1 MMQAYKPGNLFL
13 NRCLSSYA
21 AMHPLRDEC
30 YPAAAVTSVL
40 HLVKFI
46 ITADTGADKKMSKV
60 SRNKELSH
68 NAPSTGPEST
78 KPGLD
83 SLAPGDG
90 SHQPTAEPSGPGK
103 QPTAP
108 GSLKSP
114 NILNEKLA
122 QLEGYRQGSE
132 NMPLTT
138 NQGTRIAND
147 QSSLRSGGRG
157 PTLLEDFILREKI
170 THFDHERIPERI
182 VHARGSAAHGYF
194 QPYRSCTAMTKADFL
209 RDADII
215 TPVFVRFS
223 TVQGGAGSAD
233 SVRDIRG
240 FATKFYTQEGV
251 WDLVGNNTPVFF
263 IQDAHK
269 FPDFVHAVK
278 PEPHNEIPQGQS
290 AHDTFWDYV
299 SLQPETLHNV
309 IWAMSDRGIPR
320 SYRTMEGFGI
330 HTFRLINAEGKATFV
345 RFHWKPVAGKASLL
359 WDEAQKLAGRDP
371 DFHRRDLWEAIEAG
385 DYPEYELGV
394 QLIPEEDEFKFDFDL
409 LDATKLIPEE
419 LVPVEL
425 IGKMVLNRN
434 PDNFFAETE
443 QVAFHPGHIVPG
455 IDFTNDPLLQGRLF
469 SYTDTQISRLGG
481 PNFHE
486 IPINRPVC
494 PWHNFQR
501 GGMHRQ
507 IIDTNPANYQP
518 NSVNDNWPRE
528 TPSAAHRGGFESYQ
542 ERIEGHKLR
551 ERSPS
556 FGEYYSQPR
565 LFWLSQTHIEQQHII
580 DAFSFELGKVTRAYI
595 RERVIDHL
603 VHIDISLANTVASN
617 LGIALS
623 EQLMHTIPPKEVN
636 GLKKDASLSL
646 YAVPSGNSKG
656 RQVALLISDGVRAS
670 DMLAIMQELKKQG
683 VHTKVIAAQMGLI
696 HADDGSVLPIDGTFT
711 GLPSVTVDAVIVPDG
726 DTDALLLSGEARYY
740 LLEAYKHLKPI
751 GLSGDAC
758 RFKAQF
764 GLTEQDHEEG
774 VITDVKA
781 EGMFMSEF
789 ISCLAGHRVWSRS
802 QKAQTI
808 PA

>member
-1 MMQAYKPGNLFL
+1 MSKDKKEQNLTHTAPHKGPETSEPGLGDL
-13 NRCLSSYA
+13 A
-21 AMHPLRDEC
+21 PQGGGHK
-30 YPAAAVTSVL
+30 PAA
-40 HLVKFI
+40 
-46 ITADTGADKKMSKV
+46 
-60 SRNKELSH
+60 E
-68 NAPSTGPEST
+68 
-78 KPGLD
+78 
-83 SLAPGDG
+83 
-90 SHQPTAEPSGPGK
+90 PTPPGK

-108 GSLKSP
+108 GSLKAPTTQNS
-114 NILNEKLA
+114 KLE
-122 QLEGYRQGSE
+122 QLDEYRKNGE
-132 NMPLTT
+132 NADLTT

-147 QSSLRSGGRG
+147 QNSLRAGSRG
-157 PTLLEDFILREKI
+157 PTLLEDFIMREKI

-194 QPYRSCTAMTKADFL
+194 QPYRSLEKLTKAGFL
-209 RDADII
+209 SDAEKI

-233 SVRDIRG
+233 TVRDIRG
-240 FATKFYTQEGV
+240 FATKFYTDEGV
-251 WDLVGNNTPVFF
+251 FDLVGNNTPVFF

-359 WDEAQKLAGRDP
+359 WDEAQKLTGRDP

-385 DYPEYELGV
+385 DFPEYELGL
-394 QLIPEEDEFKFDFDL
+394 QLIPEEDEFKFDFDI

-419 LVPVEL
+419 LVPVERV
-425 IGKMVLNRN
+425 GKMVLNRN

-455 IDFTNDPLLQGRLF
+455 LDFTNDPLLQGRLF

-494 PWHNFQR
+494 PYHNFQR
-501 GGMHRQ
+501 QGMHRTE
-507 IIDTNPANYQP
+507 IDTNPANYEP
-518 NSVNDNWPRE
+518 NSINNNWPRE
-528 TPSAAHRGGFESYQ
+528 VPPAAKEGGFESYQ
-542 ERIEGHKLR
+542 ERVEGSKVR

-565 LFWLSQTHIEQQHII
+565 LFWLSQTAEEQQHII
-580 DAFSFELGKVTRAYI
+580 GAYSFELSKVARPYI
-595 RERVIDHL
+595 RERVVDHL
-603 VHIDISLANTVASN
+603 LQIDVTLAQAVATNLGLKLSDEQLNTV
-617 LGIALS
+617 
-623 EQLMHTIPPKEVN
+623 PPKEVN
-636 GLKKDASLSL
+636 GLKKDDSLSL
-646 YAVPSGNSKG
+646 YAQPSGDIKG
-656 RQVALLISDGVRAS
+656 RQVALLLSDGVKAA
-670 DMLAIMQELKKQG
+670 DVLAILQALKAQG
-683 VHTKVIAAQMGLI
+683 VHAKILAAHMGQVL
-696 HADDGSVLPIDGTFT
+696 ADDGSVLPVDATFT
-711 GLPSVTVDAVIVPDG
+711 GLPSLTFDAVIVPDG
-726 DTDALLLSGEARYY
+726 NIDALLLSGDARYF
-740 LLEAYKHLKPI
+740 LLEAYKHLKAI
-751 GLSGDAC
+751 GLSGDAR

-764 GLTEQDHEEG
+764 NVQDNEAEEG
-774 VITDVKA
+774 LVEDVKA
-781 EGMFMSEF
+781 EGTFMADFLSVMA
-789 ISCLAGHRVWSRS
+789 SHRVWSRS
-802 QKAQTI
+802 KKALTV
-808 PA
+808 AA

>member
-1 MMQAYKPGNLFL
+1 MSKDKKEQNLEHTAPHKGPETSQPGLGDL
-13 NRCLSSYA
+13 A
-21 AMHPLRDEC
+21 PKDGGHK
-30 YPAAAVTSVL
+30 PAA
-40 HLVKFI
+40 
-46 ITADTGADKKMSKV
+46 
-60 SRNKELSH
+60 E
-68 NAPSTGPEST
+68 
-78 KPGLD
+78 
-83 SLAPGDG
+83 
-90 SHQPTAEPSGPGK
+90 PTPPGK

-108 GSLKSP
+108 GSLKAP
-114 NILNEKLA
+114 EIKNDKLDQLNE
-122 QLEGYRQGSE
+122 YRKNGE
-132 NMPLTT
+132 NAGLTT

-147 QSSLRSGGRG
+147 QNSLTAGARG
-157 PTLLEDFILREKI
+157 PTLLEDFIMREKI

-194 QPYRSCTAMTKADFL
+194 QPYRSLEALTKAGFL
-209 RDADII
+209 CDPDKA

-233 SVRDIRG
+233 TVRDIRG
-240 FATKFYTQEGV
+240 FATKFYTDEGV
-251 WDLVGNNTPVFF
+251 FDLVGNNTPVFF

-359 WDEAQKLAGRDP
+359 WDEAQKLTGRDP

-385 DYPEYELGV
+385 DFPEYELGL
-394 QLIPEEDEFKFDFDL
+394 QLIPEEDEFKFDFDI

-425 IGKMVLNRN
+425 VGKMVLNRN

-455 IDFTNDPLLQGRLF
+455 LDFTNDPLLQGRLF

-494 PWHNFQR
+494 PYHNFQR
-501 GGMHRQ
+501 QGMHRTE
-507 IIDTNPANYQP
+507 IDTNPANYEP
-518 NSVNDNWPRE
+518 NSINNNWPRE
-528 TPSAAHRGGFESYQ
+528 VPPAAKAGGFESYQ
-542 ERIEGHKLR
+542 ERVEGSKVR

-565 LFWLSQTHIEQQHII
+565 LFWLSQTPEEQQHII
-580 DAFSFELGKVTRAYI
+580 GAYSFELSKVARPYI
-595 RERVIDHL
+595 RERVVDHL
-603 VHIDISLANTVASN
+603 LQIDVTLAEGVAKN
-617 LGIALS
+617 LGLKLS
-623 EQLMHTIPPKEVN
+623 DEQLNTAPPKDVN
-636 GLKKDASLSL
+636 GLKKDDSLSL
-646 YAVPSGNSKG
+646 YAQPSGDIKG
-656 RQVALLISDGVRAS
+656 RQVALLLSDGAKAADV
-670 DMLAIMQELKKQG
+670 LAVLQALKAQG
-683 VHTKVIAAQMGLI
+683 VHAKILAAHMGQVL
-696 HADDGSVLPIDGTFT
+696 ADDGSVLPIDATFS
-711 GLPSVTVDAVIVPDG
+711 GLPSLTFDAVIVPDG
-726 DTDALLLSGEARYY
+726 NIDALLLSGDARYF

-751 GLSGDAC
+751 GLSGDAR

-764 GLTEQDHEEG
+764 NVQDNEAEEG
-774 VITDVKA
+774 LVEDVKA
-781 EGMFMSEF
+781 EGTFMADFLSVMA
-789 ISCLAGHRVWSRS
+789 SHRVWSRS
-802 QKAQTI
+802 KKALTV
-808 PA
+808 AA

>member
-1 MMQAYKPGNLFL
+1 
-13 NRCLSSYA
+13 
-21 AMHPLRDEC
+21 
-30 YPAAAVTSVL
+30 
-40 HLVKFI
+40 
-46 ITADTGADKKMSKV
+46 MSKETD
-60 SRNKELSH
+60 NKEISH
-68 NAPSTGPEST
+68 NAPATGPDSAR
-78 KPGLD
+78 PGMD
-83 SLAPGDG
+83 SLAPEGR
-90 SHQPTAEPSGPGK
+90 SYKPLAEPTPPGK

-108 GSLKSP
+108 GSLKAP
-114 NILNEKLA
+114 DTRNAKIDA
-122 QLEGYRQGSE
+122 LETFRKGSE
-132 NMPLTT
+132 NFPLTT
-138 NQGTRIAND
+138 NQGTRIADD
-147 QSSLRSGGRG
+147 QNSLRAGTRG

-194 QPYRSCTAMTKADFL
+194 QPYRNMSDVTKADFL
-209 RDADII
+209 RDPERL

-233 SVRDIRG
+233 TVRDIRG
-240 FATKFYTQEGV
+240 WATKFYTEEGV
-251 WDLVGNNTPVFF
+251 FDLVGNNTPVFF

-330 HTFRLINAEGKATFV
+330 HTFRFINAEGKATFV

-359 WDEAQKLAGRDP
+359 WDESQKLTGRDP

-394 QLIPEEDEFKFDFDL
+394 QLIAEEDEFKFDFDL

-455 IDFTNDPLLQGRLF
+455 LDFTNDPLLQGRLF

-486 IPINRPVC
+486 IPINRPTC
-494 PWHNFQR
+494 PYHNFQR
-501 GGMHRQ
+501 QGMHRMD
-507 IIDTNPANYQP
+507 IDTNPANYQP
-518 NSVNDNWPRE
+518 NSINDNWPRE
-528 TPSAAHRGGFESYQ
+528 TPPSPQRGGFESYQ
-542 ERIEGHKLR
+542 ERIEGHKVR

-565 LFWLSQTHIEQQHII
+565 LFWNSQTPVEQQHII
-580 DAFSFELGKVTRAYI
+580 DAFSFELSKVARSWI
-595 RERVIDHL
+595 RERVVDHL
-603 VHIDISLANTVASN
+603 VHIDVSLANSVAEN

-623 EQLMHTIPPKEVN
+623 DEKMHTAPPKDVN

-646 YAVPSGNSKG
+646 YAVPSGSVKG
-656 RQVALLISDGVRAS
+656 RQVALLLSDGVIAA
-670 DMLAIMQELKKQG
+670 DVLAILQELKAQG
-683 VHTKVIAAQMGLI
+683 IHSKLLARHMGQVR
-696 HADDGSVLPIDGTFT
+696 ADDGSHLPVDATFS
-711 GLPSVTVDAVIVPDG
+711 GLPSLTFDAVIVPDG
-726 DTDALLLSGEARYY
+726 NIDALLLSGDARYF
-740 LLEAYKHLKPI
+740 LLEAYKHLKVI
-751 GLSGDAC
+751 ALSGAAR
-758 RFKAQF
+758 RFMSQF
-764 GLTEQDHEEG
+764 GLNDDEQEEG
-774 VITDVKA
+774 MIVENKA
-781 EGMFMSEF
+781 EGVLMSEF
-789 ISCLAGHRVWSRS
+789 LAAMAAHRVWSRS
-802 QKAQTI
+802 QKALSV

>member
-1 MMQAYKPGNLFL
+1 MSN
-13 NRCLSSYA
+13 
-21 AMHPLRDEC
+21 E
-30 YPAAAVTSVL
+30 TS
-40 HLVKFI
+40 
-46 ITADTGADKKMSKV
+46 KKALEQ
-60 SRNKELSH
+60 R
-68 NAPSTGPEST
+68 APFKGPESSQ
-78 KPGLD
+78 PGMG

-90 SHQPTAEPSGPGK
+90 SHQPPSEPTPPGK
-103 QPTAP
+103 QPTSP
-108 GSLKSP
+108 GSLKAP
-114 NILNEKLA
+114 ETQNAKLE
-122 QLEGYRQGSE
+122 QLEVHRKNGTDQS
-132 NMPLTT
+132 LTT

-147 QSSLRSGGRG
+147 QNSLRAGARG
-157 PTLLEDFILREKI
+157 PTLLEDFIMREKI

-194 QPYRSCTAMTKADFL
+194 QPYRSLKELTKAHFL
-209 RDADII
+209 SDPAQV

-233 SVRDIRG
+233 TVRDIRG
-240 FATKFYTQEGV
+240 FAAKFYTDEGV
-251 WDLVGNNTPVFF
+251 FDLVGNNTPVFF

-330 HTFRLINAEGKATFV
+330 HTFRLINANGKATFV

-359 WDEAQKLAGRDP
+359 WDESQKLTGRDP

-385 DYPEYELGV
+385 DFPEYELGL
-394 QLIPEEDEFKFDFDL
+394 QLIPEEDEFKFDFDI

-419 LVPVEL
+419 LVPVE
-425 IGKMVLNRN
+425 IVGKMVLNRN

-455 IDFTNDPLLQGRLF
+455 LDFTNDPLLQGRLF

-494 PWHNFQR
+494 PYHNFQR
-501 GGMHRQ
+501 QGMHRQ
-507 IIDTNPANYQP
+507 DIDTNPANYEP
-518 NSVNDNWPRE
+518 NSINDNWPRE
-528 TPSAAHRGGFESYQ
+528 TSPAAEGGGFDSYQ
-542 ERIEGHKLR
+542 ERIEGQKVR

-565 LFWLSQTHIEQQHII
+565 LFWLSQTPVEQEHII
-580 DAFSFELGKVTRAYI
+580 GAYSFELSKVARPYI

-603 VHIDISLANTVASN
+603 LNIDIALAQGVAEN
-617 LGIALS
+617 LGISLTD
-623 EQLMHTIPPKEVN
+623 EQLNTTPAPAVN
-636 GLKKDASLSL
+636 GLDKDLSLSL
-646 YAVPSGNSKG
+646 YAKPDGEIKG
-656 RQVALLISDGVRAS
+656 RQVALLISDGVKSA
-670 DMLAIMQELKKQG
+670 DVLAVLQGLKAAG
-683 VHTKVIAAQMGLI
+683 VHTKLLASHMGQVR
-696 HADDGSVLPIDGTFT
+696 ADDGSVLPVDATFA
-711 GLPSVTVDAVIVPDG
+711 GLPSLTFDAVFVPDG
-726 DTDALLLSGEARYY
+726 NIDALLLSGDSRYF
-740 LLEAYKHLKPI
+740 LLEAYKHLKVI
-751 GLSGDAC
+751 GLSGEAR
-758 RFKAQF
+758 RFKTQF
-764 GLTEQDHEEG
+764 ALKDDEAEEG
-774 VITDVKA
+774 IVDGDQSDGAVLSA
-781 EGMFMSEF
+781 F
-789 ISCLAGHRVWSRS
+789 IDAMKEHRIWSRS
-802 QKAQTI
+802 QKALSV